1 MPGKIDA
8 YVDCGKSLPQG
19 PCPDTPVWSDPLTPP
34 VSPYSYYATTYLRKN
49 RQALESHG
57 VEVEYVHL
65 WPRSCTTGT
74 NCKSGSILFSL
85 AASTWAQPP
94 WTLPAKADYSK
105 FDSERACRYFGVPPI
120 KTPEFFPI
128 LSIMPQRCMI
138 YIKKNFPQEKFET
151 TFLKLWEWM
160 FYEGID
166 ISKPEQ
172 LARLFQSNCFSDVEI
187 KQIFAASSSPEF
199 KQALTANT
207 QMALDKGAYGAPWFW
222 VRNSEGKEE
231 PFFGSDRFAFMWQYL
246 GLPFQD
252 VAIVE
257 KSKL

>member
-8 YVDCGKSLPQG
+8 YVDCGKSLPQ
-19 PCPDTPVWSDPLTPP
+19 PCPDTPVWSDPLTSP

-57 VEVEYVHL
+57 IEVECVHL
-65 WPRSCTTGT
+65 WPRPCTTGT
-74 NCKSGSILFSL
+74 NCKSGNK
-85 AASTWAQPP
+85 PP

-172 LARLFQSNCFSDVEI
+172 LARLFQSNGFSDVEI
-187 KQIFAASSSPEF
+187 KQIFAAASSPEF

-207 QMALDKGAYGAPWFW
+207 QAALDKGAYGAPWFW

>member
-1 MPGKIDA
+1 MQNPTVMPGKIDA
-8 YVDCGKSLPQG
+8 YVDC
-19 PCPDTPVWSDPLTPP
+19 
-34 VSPYSYYATTYLRKN
+34 VSPYSYYATLYLRKN
-49 RQALESHG
+49 RKALESHG
-57 VEVEYVHL
+57 IEVEFHPVFL
-65 WPRSCTTGT
+65 GGI
-74 NCKSGSILFSL
+74 NVGS
-85 AASTWAQPP
+85 
-94 WTLPAKADYSK
+94 DYSK

-138 YIKKNFPQEKFET
+138 YIKKQFSQEKFEA
-151 TFLKLWEWM
+151 TFLTLWEWM
-160 FYEGID
+160 FYKSID

-172 LARLFQSNCFSDVEI
+172 LAKLFQSNGYSDSDI
-187 KQIFAASSSPEF
+187 RQIFEAASSPEY

-207 QMALDKGAYGAPWFW
+207 QTALDKGAYGAPWFW

-257 KSKL
+257 KSRL